1 MGSFFPGMDGV
12 ENRGLLKRA
21 PKTRVIRFVW
31 LIKALPEPRGL
42 FFSLPLL
49 VSLLSEEA
57 SRRPSGEP
65 DPPEDWR
72 RGGSRP
78 VVSTVAHR
86 QARTRSLS
94 LHEVAVAICFCSDA
108 GTRVGEIWP
117 LDTSFSETE
126 TARLG

>member
-1 MGSFFPGMDGV
+1 MGGV

-21 PKTRVIRFVW
+21 PKTRVIRRFVW

-42 FFSLPLL
+42 FFFFFFLPLL
-49 VSLLSEEA
+49 VSLLSEED
-57 SRRPSGEP
+57 SRRTSGEP

-78 VVSTVAHR
+78 VVSTVARR

-108 GTRVGEIWP
+108 GTGVGEIWP